1 MKFIVRT
8 YATCEYA
15 YEVEADSLGEAED
28 RYYEGHAKELNE
40 GNPLDIK
47 NEQVDFIN
55 KVKIMEKTNG

>member
-1 MKFIVRT
+1 M
-8 YATCEYA
+8 
-15 YEVEADSLGEAED
+15 GEAED

-55 KVKIMEKTNG
+55 KVKNMEKTNG